1 MRIVCPACSAAYE
14 VPDALLGSP
23 RPVRCARCGHEWLP
37 EPAAESGRPA
47 ETHPTEALH
56 EPPLGGS
63 MVERIGELPES
74 ATGLSVSVV
83 EPPPRP
89 APEPVAL
96 ATVPDEVPVGEPAPT
111 ASTEQALVIAP
122 ATRREATLLRAA
134 WAASV
139 LILVLLAWAAYGW
152 RAEIMHAWPASERL
166 YAALGLLPARP

>member
-23 RPVRCARCGHEWLP
+23 RPVRCARCWHEWLP
-37 EPAAESGRPA
+37 QPAAEPA
-47 ETHPTEALH
+47 PVETHPTEALP
-56 EPPLGGS
+56 EPRPAGS

-83 EPPPRP
+83 EPPARQQ
-89 APEPVAL
+89 AAAPVAPT
-96 ATVPDEVPVGEPAPT
+96 TVRDEEPNSGPDLT
-111 ASTEQALVIAP
+111 ASTEQSLAIEP
-122 ATRREATLLRAA
+122 ATRREGTLLRLA

-166 YAALGLLPARP
+166 YGALGLLPGGP